1 MRNIALLA
9 FFTGRMGFSAP
20 PAPCTDLPGARF
32 GSEVKIDSATLVP
45 ATAKLPEH
53 CDVRGTIWPENQ
65 FALKLPAAWNKRLY
79 MVGNG
84 GTAGVIS
91 FAAVDNG
98 VRLGYAAVSTNTGHD
113 AAKEPLATFARR
125 GPDNP
130 NADRKALDFGYLAV
144 HETAVLAKK
153 IIQAYYGEAARYSY
167 WVGCSTGGRQGFSEA
182 QRYPDDFD
190 GLVIGAPAISITGL
204 NMRMMWNAQAGRGR
218 IPAEKLPLLASAVY
232 KKCDKLDGLE
242 DGLIDDPRQ
251 CKIDPA
257 HDLPACPESEDG
269 ASCFSAT
276 QIEALTKIYGGAKN
290 SAGKQLFPGQIPGAE
305 ISALSGAA
313 RTLKSGWEGYI
324 VGADELPLPRA
335 ESSLKFMLLDPSPAP
350 EWNYKSFNF
359 DTDPAK
365 IPANAHKINATNPDL
380 SALKRRGGKIIH
392 YHGWADTAVIPQLST
407 QYYESVV
414 EKIGGKETRE
424 FYKLYMVPGM
434 FHCSGGVGCS
444 TVDWF
449 SPLVDWV
456 EKGAAPQTLIG
467 KRVEG
472 GETKRTR
479 PICPYPEVA
488 RFKGAGSIDDAAN
501 FSCVAPRAAP
511 S

>member
-1 MRNIALLA
+1 MRNIALLTA
-9 FFTGRMGFSAP
+9 LTAGLGFSAP
-20 PAPCTDLPGARF
+20 PVPCTDLPGASF
-32 GSEVKIDSATLVP
+32 GPEVKIDSAKPVP
-45 ATAKLPEH
+45 ATGKTPEH

-65 FALKLPAAWNKRLY
+65 FALKLPAAWNKRFY

-91 FAAVDNG
+91 HAAVDNG
-98 VRLGYAAVSTNTGHD
+98 VRMGYAAASTNTGHD
-113 AAKEPLATFARR
+113 AAKDPLATFARR

-144 HETAVLAKK
+144 HETAVLSKK
-153 IIQAYYGEAARYSY
+153 IINAYYGDAPRYSY

-232 KKCDKLDGLE
+232 KKCDKIDGLE

-251 CKIDPA
+251 CTVDPA
-257 HDLPACPESEDG
+257 HDLPACPAGEDG
-269 ASCFSAT
+269 AGCFTAA
-276 QIEALTKIYGGAKN
+276 QLEALTKIYGGAKN

-305 ISALSGAA
+305 ISAPSGQA

-350 EWNYKSFNF
+350 EWSYKSFNF
-359 DTDPAK
+359 DTDPAR
-365 IPANAHKINATNPDL
+365 IAANAHKINATNPDL

-414 EKIGGKETRE
+414 EKMGGKETRE

-444 TVDWF
+444 TVDWVT
-449 SPLVDWV
+449 PLVDWV
-456 EKGAAPQTLIG
+456 EKGAAPQTLVG
-467 KRVEG
+467 SRMEG

-488 RFKGAGSIDDAAN
+488 RYKGTGSVDEAGN
-501 FSCVAPRAAP
+501 FTCVAAR
-511 S
+511 